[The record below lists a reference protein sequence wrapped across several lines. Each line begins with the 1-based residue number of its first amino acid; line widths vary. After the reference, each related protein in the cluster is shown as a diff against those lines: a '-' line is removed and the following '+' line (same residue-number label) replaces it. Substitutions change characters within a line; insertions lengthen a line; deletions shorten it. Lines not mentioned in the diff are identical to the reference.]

1 MSAATR
7 ARASVLASKYAR
19 VFDVSVED
27 VTIEFR
33 EDDDVEVYV
42 RGIGIVWTLKNPP
55 YAITLDKAK

>member
-1 MSAATR
+1 VSAATR

-19 VFDVSVED
+19 IFDVPVED

-33 EDDDVEVYV
+33 EDDIEVYV

-55 YAITLDKAK
+55 YASTLEKSK

>member
-19 VFDVSVED
+19 IFDVPVED

-33 EDDDVEVYV
+33 EDDIEVYV

-55 YAITLDKAK
+55 YASTLEKSK

>member
-1 MSAATR
+1 VSADVR
-7 ARASVLASKYAR
+7 ERASVLASKYAR
-19 VFDVSVED
+19 VFDVPVED

-55 YAITLDKAK
+55 YASTMEKAR